1 MLWCYTLGRMS
12 YLKLDKQPAPMS
24 IYIVSSIILLLVLL
38 AAYALISQA
47 IERRRVHRQRLLT
60 ALKVRQRNFRH
71 MLTGF
76 PPHFL
81 SSDLMA
87 VVYRALI
94 DTCEQLH
101 KLEPSDATHAADLQ
115 LLSDQLNA
123 IKQSANTQRVRLENP
138 EQIKEVRQ
146 HLQELYRFVAQQEA
160 LKALT
165 KVQAAAF
172 MDQIKRLALQSSV
185 DGHVAQAKK
194 AQQLGKPRLAIH
206 YYGLARKLLLPE
218 NANHAYDKQ
227 IAQLSGLIT
236 KLEQHATHSATA
248 EVDGEGTESA
258 AEDTSKPS
266 TSLNKEWE
274 KFGDEDQWKK
284 KQLYD

>member
-1 MLWCYTLGRMS
+1 
-12 YLKLDKQPAPMS
+12 MS

-47 IERRRVHRQRLLT
+47 IERRRVHQKRLLT

-81 SSDLMA
+81 SSDLTA

-94 DTCEQLH
+94 DTCEQLN
-101 KLEPSDATHAADLQ
+101 KLEPHDATHAADLQ
-115 LLSDQLNA
+115 LLTDQLNA
-123 IKQSANTQRVRLENP
+123 IKQTANTQRVRLENP
-138 EQIKEVRQ
+138 EQIKEIRQ

-172 MDQIKRLALQSSV
+172 TDQIKRLALQSSV
-185 DGHVAQAKK
+185 DGHIAQAKK
-194 AQQLGKPRLAIH
+194 AQQLGKPRLAVH

-227 IAQLSGLIT
+227 IAQLSALID
-236 KLEQHATHSATA
+236 KLEQKATQQTTADVNSEEKMSA
-248 EVDGEGTESA
+248 E
-258 AEDTSKPS
+258 EDPNKAP
-266 TSLNKEWE
+266 TSLNKEWD
-274 KFGDEDQWKK
+274 KFGDEDEWKK